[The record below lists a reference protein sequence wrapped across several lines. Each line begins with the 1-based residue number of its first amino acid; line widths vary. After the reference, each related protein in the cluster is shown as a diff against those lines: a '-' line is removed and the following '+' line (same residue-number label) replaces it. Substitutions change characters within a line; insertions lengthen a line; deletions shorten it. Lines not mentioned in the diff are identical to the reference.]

1 LKEEKMENDT
11 KNYLVNMTDKSVR
24 RRGDDVLLL
33 GTNGYDLVE
42 TYTLEEWNRVKT
54 YVVSAERIKIETA
67 DITEDDTEG
76 GTLKYKYNLALY
88 LEYRPA
94 LYIFKDKGEIDPN
107 KEYGGQCQQTDYIE
121 LTDFAQGKTVGEYNR
136 LSFIENK
143 ITPINTEN
151 ILREIQEFKDAREL
165 EQKMKELRELVEDKS
180 PDYVIINGTKINTD
194 FEGTVALKDEKDKKE
209 LIVSK
214 TSISFELPSR
224 DEDGD
229 VVYRELKVK
238 WDKQYKMW
246 VIVDNDMNENWT
258 KLCQQYIEENLEEI
272 NYILSDEPKR
282 QDFLMLAMK

>member
-1 LKEEKMENDT
+1 MENDT
-11 KNYLVNMTDKSVR
+11 KNYLVDMTNKSVR
-24 RRGDDVLLL
+24 RQGDDVLLL
-33 GTNGYDLVE
+33 GANRYNLVE

-67 DITEDDTEG
+67 DIAEGDDEDKPK
-76 GTLKYKYNLALY
+76 KYKYNLALY

-94 LYIFKDKGEIDPN
+94 LYIFKDKGEIAPN
-107 KEYGGQCQQTDYIE
+107 EAYGGQRQQTDCIE
-121 LTDFAQGKTVGEYNR
+121 LTDFAQGKTVGKYNR

-180 PDYVIINGTKINTD
+180 PDYVIINGTKINTN

-209 LIVSK
+209 LIVNK

-238 WDKQYKMW
+238 WDEQYKMW

-258 KLCQQYIEENLEEI
+258 KLCQKYIEENLEEI